1 MTKIWNDPAE
11 FTEDSL
17 EGFAQLHRR
26 YVRQVTGGV
35 IRRNPGAEGKVVVLV
50 GGGSGHY
57 PAFMGWV
64 GPGFADGA
72 VVGNVFSA
80 PSSQYAYSV
89 ARAAE
94 RGGGVIFAYGN
105 HAGDVMNFGMAAEH
119 LQHEGI
125 DARHIIVTDDIL
137 AAPANEIEKRRGI
150 AGDFTVFKILGAAA
164 ETGASLDE
172 VMRIGSLANSQTR
185 TIGIGLAGC
194 TMPGANE
201 PLFTVEPGM
210 MGIGL
215 GLHGEPGIETVP
227 LGDAADIARRLVQP
241 LLEENPDN
249 LRRAAVILTG
259 LGATKYEELFLL
271 WREIAPLF
279 AEAGIEL
286 VEPEVGELI
295 TSLDMAGVSLTV
307 TWLDDEL
314 ETLWCAVADTPA
326 FRRGAIT
333 EMQAQGEIAES
344 FADDEDAG
352 QETPPASETSRE
364 AARVLAG
371 GLTAAA
377 RTVEGEEENLGR
389 LDAIAGD
396 GDHGRGMVRGI
407 QAAESA
413 AREALEA
420 RAGLG
425 TTLARAGDAWAA
437 QAGGT
442 SGVLWGS
449 GMRAAGVYLGDEEV
463 SDAAIAGAVKEFIA
477 TVSRLGKAKLGDKT
491 LLDAAIPFSV
501 SLSENIED
509 GAEPAWSRAVAAAEN
524 GAEGTADLEPKIGRA
539 RPNAQRSIGTPD
551 PGAVSFAL
559 IMRAALGTERG

>member
-17 EGFAQLHRR
+17 AGFAMLHRR

-35 IRRNPGAEGKVVVLV
+35 VRRNPGADGKVVVLV

-89 ARAAE
+89 ARAAD

-105 HAGDVMNFGMAAEH
+105 HAGDVMNFGMAAEQ
-119 LQHEGI
+119 LQHEGV

-164 ETGASLDE
+164 ETGASMDE
-172 VMRIGSLANSQTR
+172 VMRLGQLANDQTR

-194 TMPGANE
+194 TMPGADE

-215 GLHGEPGIETVP
+215 GLHGEPGIETIP
-227 LGDAADIARRLVQP
+227 LGNAEEIARRLVEP
-241 LLEENPDN
+241 LLEENPN
-249 LRRAAVILTG
+249 NARRAAVILTG

-271 WREIAPLF
+271 WREIVPLF
-279 AEAGIEL
+279 EVAGIEL

-295 TSLDMAGVSLTV
+295 TSLDMAGMSLTV

-314 ETLWCAVADTPA
+314 EPLWRAVADTPA

-333 EMQAQGEIAES
+333 NMNLAEVAGDD
-344 FADDEDAG
+344 ADDEAG
-352 QETPPASETSRE
+352 QQLSIPPCSSASHS
-364 AARVLAG
+364 AAQFFSERLS
-371 GLTAAA
+371 AAA
-377 RTVEGEEENLGR
+377 RAIEAEETRLGQ

-407 QAAESA
+407 QAAEQA
-413 AREALEA
+413 AQAA
-420 RAGLG
+420 IAAGAGLG
-425 TTLARAGDAWAA
+425 TALTLAGDAWAA
-437 QAGGT
+437 HAGGT

-449 GMRAAGVYLGDEEV
+449 GLRAAGTSLGDDAV
-463 SDAAIAGAVKEFIA
+463 SDAAISEAVRAFVD
-477 TVSRLGKAKLGDKT
+477 TMLRLGKAQLGDKT
-491 LLDAAIPFSV
+491 LLDAAVPFAEVLDSQ
-501 SLSENIED
+501 IGD
-509 GAEPAWSRAVAAAEN
+509 GVTSAWQSAAHRAQEAAE
-524 GAEGTADLEPKIGRA
+524 ETADLEPKIGRA
-539 RPNAQRSIGTPD
+539 RPNAQRSLGTPD
-551 PGAVSFAL
+551 PGAISFAL
-559 IMRAALGTERG
+559 VVRSVINV